1 MVRSGSEI
9 ECRRQDHTAYEKIAL
24 INDEWRFRAENHSVL
39 DYSRRQFGGDF
50 DCLDRCLQI
59 IDTGLRFGIVL
70 LYALQSSGKLD
81 YYRLMPLMF
90 CIYDL
95 HQSLRQVIVT

>member
-1 MVRSGSEI
+1 M
-9 ECRRQDHTAYEKIAL
+9 
-24 INDEWRFRAENHSVL
+24 
-39 DYSRRQFGGDF
+39 
-50 DCLDRCLQI
+50 QI

-81 YYRLMPLMF
+81 YYRLMPLLF

-95 HQSLRQVIVT
+95 LQSLRQVIVA